1 MDGQTQ
7 TDRAQNEGSVC
18 FFYDE
23 DDLGLSDCPYCVK
36 KWCALTNGL
45 SNEKIYR
52 QIDSKDGWMDRWMD
66 GWTDR

>member
-1 MDGQTQ
+1 M
-7 TDRAQNEGSVC
+7 
-18 FFYDE
+18 FFFIFYDE

-52 QIDSKDGWMDRWMD
+52 QIDRKDGWMDGWMD
-66 GWTDR
+66 